1 MTRTAYIHCFDILP
15 PHERAAEEPGR
26 ARRRNDFPKSY
37 LSADVSAEW
46 DDVGNVAKSGGIVRP
61 DRRTVRDGKFGR
73 LWLFDYVAAG
83 M

>member
-1 MTRTAYIHCFDILP
+1 MTRTAYIHCFDLLP

-46 DDVGNVAKSGGIVRP
+46 DDAGNVAKSGGIVRP

>member
-1 MTRTAYIHCFDILP
+1 MTRTAYMAAFDLLP
-15 PHERAAEEPGR
+15 PHERACDETGR
-26 ARRRNDFPKSY
+26 ARRRNFFPKSY

-46 DDVGNVAKSGGIVRP
+46 DDVRNVAKSGGIVRP

-73 LWLFDYVAAG
+73 LWLFDYIAAG